1 MKPGLGLYRGML
13 TQDNF
18 RFARQVGAEA
28 IVAHLAD
35 YFQRGPRLPATQTG
49 DQGWGVTTRHELWTE
64 DELRALRLQIE
75 AEGLELAAIEN
86 FELAHW
92 YDVLLDG
99 PRKREQLEQL
109 KTIIRRVGAAGI
121 PVIGYNFSLAAVWGW
136 TRGPFARGGA
146 ESVRWAASALPEQT
160 PIPAGMV
167 WNMVYDLDAT
177 GPGVGPVSERE
188 IWARFGDFL
197 EAVIPVAEEA
207 GVRLAIHPED
217 PPVGELRGTSRLA
230 YSPEALQRVMELVPS
245 PSNAIEFCQGAVGEM
260 EGSDLYAMIDRY
272 TREDKIAY
280 VHFRNVRGRVPDYTE
295 VFIDEGDTDM
305 LEALR
310 IYRRNGFTGVI
321 IPDHTPQMRCDAPW
335 HAGMAYALGY
345 MRAAMR
351 AVELETPA
359 ASPVAAG

>member
-1 MKPGLGLYRGML
+1 V
-13 TQDNF
+13 
-18 RFARQVGAEA
+18 RFAQSE
-28 IVAHLAD
+28 
-35 YFQRGPRLPATQTG
+35 
-49 DQGWGVTTRHELWTE
+49 
-64 DELRALRLQIE
+64 
-75 AEGLELAAIEN
+75 
-86 FELAHW
+86 
-92 YDVLLDG
+92 
-99 PRKREQLEQL
+99 
-109 KTIIRRVGAAGI
+109 
-121 PVIGYNFSLAAVWGW
+121 
-136 TRGPFARGGA
+136 
-146 ESVRWAASALPEQT
+146 LPEQT

-177 GPGVGPVSERE
+177 GPGVGPVSEAE
-188 IWARFGDFL
+188 IWARFGEFL

-230 YSPEALQRVMELVPS
+230 YSPERLQRVMELVPS
-245 PSNAIEFCQGAVGEM
+245 ASNAIEFCQGAIGEM
-260 EGSDLYAMIDRY
+260 AGSDLYAMIDRY
-272 TREDKIAY
+272 AREDKIAY

-321 IPDHTPQMRCDAPW
+321 IPDHTPQMICDAPW

-351 AVELETPA
+351 AVELEA
-359 ASPVAAG
+359 PVASSVASR

>member
-13 TQDNF
+13 TPENF
-18 RFARQVGAEA
+18 RFARQIGAEA
-28 IVAHLAD
+28 IVAHLVD
-35 YFQRGPRLPATQTG
+35 YFQKGPTLPGTRESEH
-49 DQGWGVTTRHELWTE
+49 GWGVTTRYDLWEE
-64 DELRALRLQIE
+64 DDLRALRLQIE

-99 PRKREQLEQL
+99 PRRDEQLEQV

-121 PVIGYNFSLAAVWGW
+121 PVIGYNFTLAAVWGW
-136 TRGPFARGGA
+136 TRGTFARGGA
-146 ESVRWAASALPEQT
+146 GTVRWTESMLPEQT

-167 WNMVYDLDAT
+167 WNMVYDMDAT
-177 GPGVGPVSERE
+177 GPGVGRVSDDE
-188 IWARFGDFL
+188 IWKRFGGFL

-217 PPVGELRGTSRLA
+217 PPVGELRGTHRLA
-230 YSPEALQRVMELVPS
+230 YTPERLQRVMDLVPS
-245 PSNAIEFCQGAVGEM
+245 RSNAIEFCQGAVQEM
-260 EGSDLYAMIDRY
+260 RGSDIYEMIDRY

-295 VFIDEGDTDM
+295 VFIDEGDVDM

-310 IYRRNGFTGVI
+310 IYRRNGFSGVI
-321 IPDHTPQMRCDAPW
+321 IPDHTPQPECDAPW
-335 HAGMAYALGY
+335 HAGMAFSLGY

-351 AVELETPA
+351 AVEQEAVSA
-359 ASPVAAG
+359 ASPR